1 MSTNGKGEAG
11 RSVRMKIE
19 KREGSGIGLVDQR
32 GTAVDHPLFR
42 HPIAKRSERNGA
54 VKGSQTGLE
63 GCSPSSLHEVEEVSA
78 NYRLHQS
85 ALVNNNYAQQAVNPT
100 GSPANLLHQPCRMG
114 APSLSAS
121 RITRRLHPSPPLPLW
136 PNAALA
142 PAKRRLSRQRH
153 CPYPGGDHILYR
165 MRLCPHGNEWVACGL
180 CGHHDLHYPWSIF
193 CWKVQGDHPIG
204 WI

>member
-19 KREGSGIGLVDQR
+19 KREGSGIGWS
-32 GTAVDHPLFR
+32 
-42 HPIAKRSERNGA
+42 ISEGQPSIIRCFAIQLPRDLSGMAQSKA
-54 VKGSQTGLE
+54 VKQGLRHARHHP
-63 GCSPSSLHEVEEVSA
+63 CMKSRKVSA
-78 NYRLHQS
+78 NYTNQHSSTTIIDNKPSTPPVL
-85 ALVNNNYAQQAVNPT
+85 QQT
-100 GSPANLLHQPCRMG
+100 CYTNLAAWAP
-114 APSLSAS
+114 PSLSAS
-121 RITRRLHPSPPLPLW
+121 RITRRLHPSPPLPLR
-136 PNAALA
+136 PNAALT

-180 CGHHDLHYPWSIF
+180 CGLHDLHYPWSIF